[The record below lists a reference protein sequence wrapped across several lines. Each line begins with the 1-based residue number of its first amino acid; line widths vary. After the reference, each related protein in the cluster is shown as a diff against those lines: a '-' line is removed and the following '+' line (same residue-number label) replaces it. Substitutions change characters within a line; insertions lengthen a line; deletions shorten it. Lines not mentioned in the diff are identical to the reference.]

1 MQRGGIPLLNTTIV
15 NMESILKTL
24 EKFRVIPVIAIEDAD
39 KALYLADALI
49 EGGLPLAEITFR
61 TDAAAK
67 VISVLSNKRP
77 ELTVAA
83 GTILT
88 IDQLKQ
94 ARDYGAVFGVAPGVD
109 LKVIEEAMKIG
120 FPFIPGIMTPTEVT
134 VCLNYNL
141 TVLKFFPAESAGGVK
156 HLKSII
162 APFAHTGVKF
172 TPTGGVNK
180 ENYKSYLDIP
190 QVISVG
196 GSWMATKEDINAEN
210 WSGIK
215 NNCLEIEKRKRN

>member
-1 MQRGGIPLLNTTIV
+1 
-15 NMESILKTL
+15 MESIIRTL
-24 EKFRVIPVIAIEDAD
+24 EKFKVIPVIAIEDAG
-39 KALYLADALI
+39 KALYLADALM

-67 VISVLSNKRP
+67 VISVLSKKRP
-77 ELTVAA
+77 ELLVAA

-94 ARDYGAVFGVAPGVD
+94 ARDYGALFGVAPGVD
-109 LKVIEEAMKIG
+109 IKVIEEALKMG
-120 FPFIPGIMTPTEVT
+120 FPFIPGIMTPSEVT

-162 APFAHTGVKF
+162 APFAHTGIKF
-172 TPTGGVNK
+172 SPTGGVNK
-180 ENYKSYLDIP
+180 ENYKSYLEIP

-196 GSWMATKEDINAEN
+196 GTWMATKEDITAGN
-210 WSGIK
+210 WNTIK
-215 NNCLEIEKRKRN
+215 NNCLAISKR

>member
-1 MQRGGIPLLNTTIV
+1 METIIQ
-15 NMESILKTL
+15 ILSRFK
-24 EKFRVIPVIAIEDAD
+24 VIPVIAIEDAD
-39 KALYLADALI
+39 KALHLADTLI

-61 TDAAAK
+61 TSAAAK
-67 VISVLSNKRP
+67 VISILCKKRP
-77 ELTVAA
+77 EINIAA

-94 ARDYGAVFGVAPGVD
+94 ARDYGAFFGVAPGVD
-109 LKVIEEAMKIG
+109 PKLIEEALKIG

-134 VCLNYNL
+134 VCLNYKL
-141 TVLKFFPAESAGGVK
+141 SILKFFPAESAGGIK

-172 TPTGGVNK
+172 IPTGGVNK
-180 ENYKSYLDIP
+180 ENYKSYLEIP

-196 GSWMATKEDINAEN
+196 GSWMATKEDISTGD
-210 WSGIK
+210 WSKIK
-215 NNCLEIEKRKRN
+215 NNCLEISNLML

>member
-1 MQRGGIPLLNTTIV
+1 
-15 NMESILKTL
+15 MESIIRTL
-24 EKFRVIPVIAIEDAD
+24 EKFKVIPVIAIEDAG
-39 KALYLADALI
+39 KALYLADALM

-67 VISVLSNKRP
+67 VISVLSKKRP
-77 ELTVAA
+77 ELLVAA

-94 ARDYGAVFGVAPGVD
+94 ARDYGALFGVAPGVD
-109 LKVIEEAMKIG
+109 IKIIEEALKLG
-120 FPFIPGIMTPTEVT
+120 FPFIPGIMTPSEVS
-134 VCLNYNL
+134 VCLNHHL
-141 TVLKFFPAESAGGVK
+141 SLLKFFPAESAGGVK

-180 ENYKSYLDIP
+180 ENYKTYLEIP

-196 GSWMATKEDINAEN
+196 GTWMATKEDITAGN
-210 WSGIK
+210 WSKIK
-215 NNCLEIEKRKRN
+215 NNCLEISKR

>member
-1 MQRGGIPLLNTTIV
+1 
-15 NMESILKTL
+15 MESILKTL
-24 EKFRVIPVIAIEDAD
+24 LKFRVIPVIAIEDSD
-39 KALYLADALI
+39 KALHLADALM

-67 VISVLSNKRP
+67 VISVLSKERP
-77 ELTVAA
+77 ELLVAA

-94 ARDYGAVFGVAPGVD
+94 ARDYGALFGVAPGVD
-109 LKVIEEAMKIG
+109 IKVIEEALKMG
-120 FPFIPGIMTPTEVT
+120 FPFIPGIMTPSEVS
-134 VCLNYNL
+134 VCLNYQL
-141 TVLKFFPAESAGGVK
+141 LLLKFFPAESAGGVK

-180 ENYKSYLDIP
+180 ENYKSYLEIS

-196 GSWMATKEDINAEN
+196 GTWMATKEDITAGN
-210 WSGIK
+210 WSKIK
-215 NNCLEIEKRKRN
+215 NNCLEISKWNQALLEV